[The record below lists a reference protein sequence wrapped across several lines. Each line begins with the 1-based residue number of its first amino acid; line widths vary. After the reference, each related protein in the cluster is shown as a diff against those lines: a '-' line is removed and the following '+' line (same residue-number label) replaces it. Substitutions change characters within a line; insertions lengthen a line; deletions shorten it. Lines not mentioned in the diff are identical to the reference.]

1 MAGGTDPWRPGLP
14 DVAFK
19 GSKLWVRGMD
29 LRAVD
34 DAMRFLSSQLDA
46 GGTERAVR
54 VVLDPFCGVGSALAG
69 ANAYGMAALGVD
81 ISPRRCREAR
91 DMQVHHQRNR
101 HRNRNR
107 NQKKQKY
114 HQRQCSAKT
123 EMQA

>member
-1 MAGGTDPWRPGLP
+1 MIGGADPWRPGLP

-46 GGTERAVR
+46 GGTGSAVR
-54 VVLDPFCGVGSALAG
+54 AVLDPFCGVGSVLAG

-91 DMQVHHQRNR
+91 DMEVHLDAKHNR
-101 HRNRNR
+101 KRK
-107 NQKKQKY
+107 QKKQKY
-114 HQRQCSAKT
+114 HQRQHTAKS
-123 EMQA
+123 EMQAQ